1 VRRLGQVRLQEARY
15 LAMEIKWPGA
25 SLHSRPAPFQQRT
38 NTSCYLAIPTRGF
51 TAAVSVFR
59 GTPPTKPLICK
70 IWFCKICFALPGDPI
85 DLLQAHHAG
94 NESKLAFAKFRFAPE
109 DIIQMSRCSCSQM
122 AFLSLTAI
130 HSNQPQGKTKNPAY
144 IPVSRVRKLFSIR
157 YLLTPILSRLPS
169 GRCPLYGADSLGLNA
184 QPGFDRL

>member
-1 VRRLGQVRLQEARY
+1 MRRLGQVRLQEARY

-85 DLLQAHHAG
+85 DLLQAPRRQRVKARLRQISFCARGHHPDVALFLFTDGLSFVNRHSFQPAAG
-94 NESKLAFAKFRFAPE
+94 KNKKPCLHSGKQGEKTFF
-109 DIIQMSRCSCSQM
+109 D
-122 AFLSLTAI
+122 SL
-130 HSNQPQGKTKNPAY
+130 PAY
-144 IPVSRVRKLFSIR
+144 PNSIQIAFG
-157 YLLTPILSRLPS
+157 PLPAIWR
-169 GRCPLYGADSLGLNA
+169 G
-184 QPGFDRL
+184 